1 MLRDRYNPMNLF
13 DLVPALGMELDP
25 VLTQLDRLLDD
36 DVLFQAIKD
45 DLVKRHPRSL
55 IDGRP
60 STPVE
65 VILRT
70 LIVKHLYD
78 WSYQH
83 TEQFVGDSLVLR
95 QFCRVY
101 AERVPDDTT
110 LIRWANC
117 IQPETMHALLD
128 HVVDLARQAK
138 VTRGR
143 KLRIDG
149 TVVAT
154 NIHHPTDSSLLGDG
168 VRVLSR
174 TLKRARQVLQDVTTL
189 SQEAFR
195 DRRRS
200 AKRYVKRIEDTLRQR
215 GEQAATAR
223 QTAYRQ
229 LIRITTQ
236 SVQQAQQVAG
246 ALRDQASSTAQKLAA
261 ALSELL
267 PRVRQVLD
275 QTRRRV
281 LQGEQVSATE
291 KLVSL
296 FEPHTAIICKD
307 KRPGHTAFGRLIWLS
322 EVDGGII
329 SGYVVLDGNP
339 KESGQVVPSVDH
351 HLARFHKPPHL
362 LAGDRGCHSARG
374 ERYAQ
379 EHGVR
384 QVVLPKPGSL
394 SPARLAHERQR
405 WFRRGRNWRAGI
417 EGRISGLKRGQG
429 LDRCYYH
436 GDDGME
442 RWVGWGVI
450 AHDLLKIAQATAA

>member
-1 MLRDRYNPMNLF
+1 MLRERYDPMNLF
-13 DLVPALGMELDP
+13 DLVPALSMELDP
-25 VLTQLDRLLDD
+25 VLTQLDHLLDD
-36 DVLFQAIKD
+36 NTLFQAVKT
-45 DLVKRHPRSL
+45 DLAQRFPRTL
-55 IDGRP
+55 FDGRP

-65 VILRT
+65 VILRL
-70 LIVKHLYD
+70 LIIKHLYH
-78 WSYQH
+78 WSYEH
-83 TEQFVGDSLVLR
+83 TQQWVSDSLVLR

-117 IQPETMHALLD
+117 IQPATMHALLD
-128 HVVDLARQAK
+128 RVVDLARQAK

-174 TLKRARQVLQDVTTL
+174 ILKRAKQVLQDVTTL
-189 SQEAFR
+189 GQDAFR
-195 DRRRS
+195 DRTRS
-200 AKRYVKRIEDTLRQR
+200 AKRYVKRIEDALRQR
-215 GEQAATAR
+215 AEQAATTR
-223 QTAYRQ
+223 QTAYRH
-229 LIRITTQ
+229 LLRITTQ
-236 SVQQAQQVAG
+236 SVQQAQQVAT
-246 ALRDQASSTAQKLAA
+246 ALRDLASRTAQQLTAT
-261 ALSELL
+261 LEQLL
-267 PRVRQVLD
+267 PRVRQVID

-281 LQGEQVSATE
+281 LQGEHVAATE

-322 EVDGGII
+322 EVDGGLI
-329 SGYVVLDGNP
+329 SGYVVLSGNP
-339 KESGQVVPSVDH
+339 KEAGQVTPSVDH
-351 HLARFHKPPHL
+351 HLARFHKPPQL
-362 LAGDRGCHSARG
+362 LAGDRGTHSARG

-379 EHGVR
+379 EQGVK
-384 QVVLPKPGSL
+384 QVVLPKPGAKSA
-394 SPARLAHERQR
+394 ARVAYERQR

-417 EGRISGLKRGQG
+417 EGRISGLKRGHG
-429 LDRCYYH
+429 LDRCRYH

-442 RWVGWGVI
+442 RWVGWGLI
-450 AHDLLKIAQATAA
+450 AHDLHKIAQATMA